1 MNEELKIIIKA
12 VTDGAKKGIEG
23 VRKELEGV
31 KGESGKAGKGIG
43 AAMKGVAKGA
53 AIAVAAIAA
62 VGAALIALGKNSLE
76 YNRAQAKLITGF
88 QAVGMSAQQA
98 ATSYNGLYRFLGD
111 SDKAVEA
118 AGHLAKL
125 TQNEKNLAE
134 WTKITQGVYATFG
147 DSISTEGLTESAN
160 ETARVGKLTGAL
172 TDALNWA
179 GVSEDEFNAKL
190 AQTTTLE
197 QREALIRE
205 TLNGLYSDAAELY
218 EKNNKEILEYN
229 ESQARLDASLGAAGK
244 SVYPLMTALN
254 NLSAALLDALKPALD
269 VIIPAIATFINWI
282 TKGIETV
289 LAFFGVMTGQST
301 SVNTMTQLGAATGG
315 VADSFDAAAES
326 AEKAKRATMG
336 FDELNVVSSGSSGS
350 SGSGGPAYAPGS
362 TGLGSGGQFSA
373 EVQEGEK
380 TASGFAKVM
389 QEIGN
394 TLKDVF
400 EPTVTAWSGAF
411 DRLKLAWDDTLPR
424 FQNGANDIMSAF
436 KTVGGYLVE
445 TFVPDVVNSFSE
457 NLAPIYGEYWSF
469 LLTEA
474 GKSFEQWAGIVKDA
488 SESIIVPA
496 IDAIKNTLTD
506 TFDYIGQ
513 AWEQHG
519 QPLVEKA
526 TAAFDHIRSVIQ
538 GLYDNF
544 IKPICENVIAVFTEL
559 WETHLGPLVSKIIE
573 AAMEIG
579 ECLLDLYNEFIAPIV
594 DWIMAN
600 VVPVIRD
607 LINGL
612 VTTIGKVVGFIADA
626 IGGVV
631 DVLKGLIQFI
641 TGVFTGDWDKAW
653 EGIKNIFSGI
663 WDAIVGIA
671 LAAWEAIKGIFSVVG
686 EFFANCWELI
696 KKAFSGVIEW
706 FGKIFSGAWD
716 AIKKAWSGVGT
727 WFSNC
732 WTGITNVFKGVGSWF
747 SNIFTGAWNGIK
759 NAWSG
764 VGNWFGGVWNNI
776 KSTFSSV
783 STWFK
788 DTFTKAWTNV
798 KNVFSTGGK
807 IFDGIKDGILNGLK
821 TVINAIIGGI
831 NKVIKVPFDGI
842 NSALKKIKN
851 VSIAGIKPFSWMP
864 TISVPQIPKLAKGGV
879 VDEATLALIGER
891 GKEAVVPLENNTEWM
906 DRFIDKLLS
915 RSNGNATFIF
925 QVGETELG
933 RVAARGINNITRQTG
948 TIPLY
953 I

>member
-31 KGESGKAGKGIG
+31 KGESGKAGKSFGT
-43 AAMKGVAKGA
+43 AMKGIAKGA
-53 AIAVAAIAA
+53 AIAIGAIAA
-62 VGAALIALGKNSLE
+62 VGAALIALGKNSLD
-76 YNRAQAKLITGF
+76 YNKAQAKLITGF

-147 DSISTEGLTESAN
+147 DSISTEGLTEAAN

-218 EKNNKEILEYN
+218 EKNNKEILDYN
-229 ESQARLDASLGAAGK
+229 ESQAKVEASLGRAGK
-244 SVYPLMTALN
+244 AVYPLMTAIN

-269 VIIPAIATFINWI
+269 VIVPALATFIGWI

-289 LAFFGVMTGQST
+289 LAFFGVMTGQSA

-315 VADSFDAAAES
+315 VAEGFDKAAAS

-336 FDELNVVSSGSSGS
+336 FDELNVVSSGSSGGS
-350 SGSGGPAYAPGS
+350 SGGGPAYAGG

-389 QEIGN
+389 QDIGN

-411 DRLKLAWDDTLPR
+411 DRLKVAWDDTLPR
-424 FQNGANDIMSAF
+424 FKNGASDIMDAF
-436 KTVGGYLVE
+436 KSVGGYIVG
-445 TFVPDVVNSFSE
+445 TFVPDVVNSFST

-474 GKSFEQWAGIVKDA
+474 GKNFEAWAGIIKDA
-488 SESIIVPA
+488 SESILVPA

-544 IKPICENVIAVFTEL
+544 LKPICENVIAVFTEL
-559 WETHLGPLVSKIIE
+559 WETHLGPLVSKVIE
-573 AAMEIG
+573 AVMEIG

-600 VVPVIRD
+600 VVPIIRD
-607 LINGL
+607 WINSI
-612 VTTIGKVVGFIADA
+612 VAHIGRVVGFLADA
-626 IGGVV
+626 IGGVI
-631 DVLKGLIQFI
+631 DVLKGLVQFI

-653 EGIKNIFSGI
+653 EGIKNIFGGI

-671 LAAWEAIKGIFSVVG
+671 LAAWEAIKFPFTQAG
-686 EFFANCWELI
+686 EFFGRVWDVI
-696 KKAFSGVIEW
+696 KNAFS
-706 FGKIFSGAWD
+706 S
-716 AIKKAWSGVGT
+716 
-727 WFSNC
+727 
-732 WTGITNVFKGVGSWF
+732 VGSWF
-747 SNIFTGAWNGIK
+747 SNIFSGAWNGIK
-759 NAWSG
+759 NAWGSVKSWFSG
-764 VGNWFGGVWNNI
+764 VWDGIKNVFGN
-776 KSTFSSV
+776 V
-783 STWFK
+783 SDWFK
-788 DTFTKAWTNV
+788 NVFTNAWTAV

-821 TVINAIIGGI
+821 TVINGIITGI
-831 NKVIKVPFDGI
+831 NKVIAVPFNGL
-842 NSALKKIKN
+842 NSALKTIKN
-851 VSIAGIKPFSWMP
+851 IEIVGIKPFSWIS
-864 TISVPQIPKLAKGGV
+864 TISVPQIPKLAKGGI
-879 VDEATLALIGER
+879 VDEATLAVIGEKGR
-891 GKEAVVPLENNTEWM
+891 EAVVPLENNTEWM
-906 DRFIDKLLS
+906 DRFIDKLLA
-915 RSNGNATFIF
+915 RSNGQATFIF

-933 RVAARGINNITRQTG
+933 RAAARGINNITRQTG
-948 TIPLY
+948 TIPLL

>member
-31 KGESGKAGKGIG
+31 QKGSGKAGASFGTAVKGI
-43 AAMKGVAKGA
+43 AKGA

-62 VGAALIALGKNSLE
+62 IGAALIALGKNSLE
-76 YNRAQAKLITGF
+76 YNKAQAKLITGF

-118 AGHLAKL
+118 AGHLARL

-205 TLNGLYSDAAELY
+205 TLNGLYSDAAEIY
-218 EKNNKEILEYN
+218 ERNNRDILEYN
-229 ESQARLDASLGAAGK
+229 ESQARMEASMGAAGR

-269 VIIPAIATFINWI
+269 VIIPALATFIDWI

-289 LAFFGVMTGQST
+289 LAFFGVMTGQSA

-315 VADSFDAAAES
+315 VAQGFDQAAAS

-336 FDELNVVSSGSSGS
+336 FDELNIVSSGSSGGG
-350 SGSGGPAYAPGS
+350 SGGGPAYAGG
-362 TGLGSGGQFSA
+362 TGLGSGSQFSA
-373 EVQEGEK
+373 EVQDGAK
-380 TASGFAKVM
+380 TASGFAQAM
-389 QEIGN
+389 QKIGD

-400 EPTVTAWSGAF
+400 EPTVTAWTGAF
-411 DRLKLAWDDTLPR
+411 DTLKATWEDTKPR
-424 FQNGANDIMSAF
+424 FINGARDITDAF
-436 KTVGGYLVE
+436 RDVGSYVVG
-445 TFVPDVVNSFSE
+445 TFIPDVVNSFSTE
-457 NLAPIYGEYWSF
+457 LAPMIGDYMSF
-469 LLTEA
+469 VLDGA
-474 GKSFEQWAGIVKDA
+474 GKDFEAYGYVIKDTANNILIPALDSVKNVATGIFDA
-488 SESIIVPA
+488 FG
-496 IDAIKNTLTD
+496 K
-506 TFDYIGQ
+506 

-519 QPLVEKA
+519 QPIIDKA
-526 TAAFDHIRSVIQ
+526 TQAFDHLRSTIVR
-538 GLYDNF
+538 LYDEF
-544 IKPICENVIAVFTEL
+544 IKPIIQNVISMFNEL
-559 WETHLGPLVSKIIE
+559 WNNHLKPLVDKIVE

-594 DWIMAN
+594 DWIVKN
-600 VVPVIRD
+600 VFPVLKDWINSLVD
-607 LINGL
+607 LVGRA
-612 VTTIGKVVGFIADA
+612 VGFLADA
-626 IGGVV
+626 LGGVV
-631 DVLKGLIQFI
+631 DVLKGLVQFI
-641 TGVFTGDWDKAW
+641 TGVFTGDWNKAW
-653 EGIKNIFSGI
+653 EGIKNIFKGV

-671 LAAWEAIKGIFSVVG
+671 KSA
-686 EFFANCWELI
+686 WELI
-696 KKAFSGVIEW
+696 KYPFENAGEFFGRIWNAIKNAFSNVSSW
-706 FGKIFSGAWD
+706 FGTAFSTAWT
-716 AIKKAWSGVGT
+716 A
-727 WFSNC
+727 
-732 WTGITNVFKGVGSWF
+732 
-747 SNIFTGAWNGIK
+747 IK

-764 VGNWFGGVWNNI
+764 AGSWFSSRWSDIKNAFSAVGSWFSSTFTSAYNNVTGAFKNAKSGFANVWSNI
-776 KSTFSSV
+776 KSGFGDIAG
-783 STWFK
+783 WFK
-788 DTFTKAWTNV
+788 TQFTNAWTNV

-807 IFDGIKDGILNGLK
+807 VFDGIKDGILSGLK
-821 TVINAIIGGI
+821 SVINALIGGI
-831 NKVIKVPFDGI
+831 NSVIAVPFNGLND
-842 NSALKKIKN
+842 ALKKIKN

-864 TISVPQIPKLAKGGV
+864 TISVPQIPKLARGGI
-879 VDEATLALIGER
+879 VDEATLALIGEK

-906 DRFIDKLLS
+906 DKFIDKLLT
-915 RSNGNATFIF
+915 RSNGNATIIL
-925 QVGETELG
+925 QIGETELG
-933 RVAARGINNITRQTG
+933 RAAVRGINNITRQTG
-948 TIPLY
+948 VNPLL